1 MSATFADVSAN
12 EDSEDLVVVD
22 TGSTVSILGS
32 NFTSNSVTSAM
43 LVLRSNGTAI
53 YEQITFTKNKGG
65 TSEAGML
72 QSVEGSTL
80 SLKRVDAISN
90 TFDVRYLYNYV
101 SRAKKRIFLTLE
113 FRLPVLQRFAISSG
127 ESSLTSRFVFVKGH
141 EGLSQKNF
149 TEWEV
154 FSITNQSSLT
164 LSDSSINATEAY
176 VS

>member
-1 MSATFADVSAN
+1 LVGRRPSSVILSHLCAQLKKSLLRVTLNSTMSATFTDISTN

-53 YEQITFTKNKGG
+53 YEQITLTKNKGG

-101 SRAKKRIFLTLE
+101 SRAK
-113 FRLPVLQRFAISSG
+113 
-127 ESSLTSRFVFVKGH
+127 
-141 EGLSQKNF
+141 
-149 TEWEV
+149 
-154 FSITNQSSLT
+154 
-164 LSDSSINATEAY
+164 NAFF
-176 VS
+176 